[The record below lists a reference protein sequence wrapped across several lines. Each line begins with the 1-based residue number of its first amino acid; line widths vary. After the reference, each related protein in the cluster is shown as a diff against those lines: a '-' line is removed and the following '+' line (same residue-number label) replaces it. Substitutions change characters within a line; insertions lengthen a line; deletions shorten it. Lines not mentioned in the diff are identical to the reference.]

1 MGALK
6 EPGQFEL
13 RKEYGRAKF
22 GDRRLTRRLV
32 RMTAA
37 IAPEPSASF
46 PTMAENDSELE
57 ATYRFLNN
65 ERVTAERIVAPHVRQ
80 TVRRCREARRVV
92 VAHDTTEFN
101 FGKGARADLGR
112 VGQGKSH
119 GFYGH
124 FALAIDD
131 GELRRPLGALGFEI
145 HSRDGSK
152 GKGRGHKTL
161 QSDPRN
167 ESRRWL
173 TMVERAE
180 QALAKCPA
188 IHVMDRE
195 ADSYALMATLVA
207 NETRFVIR
215 MAGAKRA
222 ITDGDAATVGAKLR
236 MAPIVAEREVAL
248 SARGKSLLPTYRKRH
263 PERHTRTAKLQ
274 ISATV
279 VTLERPDSSN
289 QCPHRTL
296 TLNAV
301 HVTEPEP
308 PEGEPA
314 VEWRLWTTE
323 PISSAADVLAVVDA
337 YRCRWMIEEYFK
349 ALKTGCAIES
359 RQLETHDGLVNAL
372 AIFVPVAW
380 RLLMLRTLS
389 RDATEQPATNVLTPV
404 QLRCLAGALRKL
416 KRPLLPKQPT
426 VRDAMLG
433 VAGLGGHIKNNGDPG
448 WIVLGRGLD
457 KLLAIEVGYRLATEQ
472 M

>member
-6 EPGQFEL
+6 RLGRFDL
-13 RKEYGRAKF
+13 RREYRGARF
-22 GDRRLTRRLV
+22 GDERLNRRLLRI
-32 RMTAA
+32 AA
-37 IAPEPSASF
+37 ATGVEPSASF
-46 PTMAENDSELE
+46 PTLAENDSELE

-65 ERVTAERIVAPHVRQ
+65 ERVSAEQIAAPHLRQ
-80 TVRRCREARRVV
+80 TVSRCRGAKRIV

-101 FGKGARADLGR
+101 FGKGRRADLGR
-112 VGQGKSH
+112 VGQGTSF

-131 GELRRPLGALGFEI
+131 AELRRPLGILGFEI

-152 GKGRGHKTL
+152 GRRGHDAL
-161 QSDPRN
+161 QVDPAN

-173 TMVERAE
+173 TLVTRTE
-180 QALAKCPA
+180 QALGDCDA

-195 ADSYALMATLVA
+195 ADSYSLMAHLV
-207 NETRFVIR
+207 EHEMRFVIR

-222 ITDGDAATVGAKLR
+222 VVDEEAHTVGDKLTT
-236 MAPIVAEREVAL
+236 AAVLAEREVPL
-248 SARGKSLLPTYRKRH
+248 SARGRSSMPSYCKQH
-263 PERHTRTAKLQ
+263 PERRARTAKLH
-274 ISATV
+274 ISAAR
-279 VTLERPDSSN
+279 VTLVRPDSSSRSR
-289 QCPHRTL
+289 QRTL
-296 TLNAV
+296 TLNVV
-301 HVTEPEP
+301 HVTEPAP
-308 PEGEPA
+308 PDGETA
-314 VEWRLWTTE
+314 VEWRLWTND
-323 PISSAADVLAVVDA
+323 PIDSAADVLAVVDA

-372 AIFVPVAW
+372 ALFVPVAW
-380 RLLMLRTLS
+380 RLLMLRMLS
-389 RDATEQPATNVLTPV
+389 HDTAQRPATEVLTPI

-416 KRPLLPKQPT
+416 KRPHLPAAPT

-457 KLLAIEVGYRLATEQ
+457 KLLTIEVGFRLATEQ